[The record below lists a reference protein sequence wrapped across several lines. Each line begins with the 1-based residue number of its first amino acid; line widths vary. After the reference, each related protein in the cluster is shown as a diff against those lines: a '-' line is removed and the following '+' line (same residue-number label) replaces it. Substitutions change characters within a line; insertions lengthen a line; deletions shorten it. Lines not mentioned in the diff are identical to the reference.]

1 MRKKYRNEKM
11 TYGIVGLGRFGFALA
26 MELATSGADLLVI
39 DLDEE
44 KVKAL
49 REYTENAYVM
59 PHMDKKSLE
68 ATGIQNCDIA
78 VVCIGEHMDSSI
90 LTTLHLVGMG
100 IPHVIAKANSAEH
113 GEILQKLGAEVVY
126 PERDM
131 ALRLAS
137 RLETDSMLDFIQLS
151 ERLNIS
157 KLALPKQFVGKTV
170 LEMDLRGRFGLNII
184 ALEHKGNDVLTVSPD
199 YVFGEND
206 ILFLSGSKDGLLQM
220 SEWLNS

>member
-157 KLALPKQFVGKTV
+157 KLALPEQFVGKTV